1 MFDRYKGI
9 APASD
14 SPAIDAFSII
24 PNDSLE
30 LTEVTRA
37 VYVGQGGTLVVTTK
51 EGTTVTFENVAAGG
65 FLPLRL
71 SKVLAT
77 GTTASALVGLV

>member
-9 APASD
+9 APATD
-14 SPAIDAFSII
+14 SPAIDAFSIV
-24 PNDSLE
+24 PDDSLE
-30 LTEVTRA
+30 LSELTRA

-51 EGTTVTFENVAAGG
+51 EGTTVTFENVASGV

-77 GTTASALVGLV
+77 GTTAQSLVGLV